1 MLFETWYQ
9 THFLLYEYCKYMFLQ
24 HFLNYNFHIIL
35 NNDTINLKLNK
46 PQACGH
52 IANGS
57 FHGEKKCWFFIWQGK
72 C

>member
-46 PQACGH
+46 P
-52 IANGS
+52 
-57 FHGEKKCWFFIWQGK
+57 
-72 C
+72 